1 MVTEINTQKTPWT
14 KNYPPPRQKKSHAEF
29 PSLKISR
36 RHYMIQHVKKNLR
49 NRMIVFVY
57 SSDHGNTTNL
67 QIVLSFQNTAYLNI
81 TNQKLLPK

>member
-1 MVTEINTQKTPWT
+1 M
-14 KNYPPPRQKKSHAEF
+14 F
-29 PSLKISR
+29 
-36 RHYMIQHVKKNLR
+36 
-49 NRMIVFVY
+49 VFVY